1 VTVKVALNNHF
12 GGFRLDTAVT
22 NRMGVPWVH
31 GYVYPE
37 DLGLPED
44 APLLTLRSHPRLIE
58 AIEAVGADRAHA
70 SWHAGDSIRVVEV
83 PDGCM
88 TIYIDDY
95 DGRETLVW
103 SESEVH
109 HA

>member
-1 VTVKVALNNHF
+1 MKVALNNHF
-12 GGFRLDTAVT
+12 GGFRLDTGVT
-22 NRMGVPWVH
+22 MRMGLPWNH
-31 GYVYPE
+31 GYIDAT
-37 DLGLPED
+37 DLGLPEET
-44 APLLTLRSHPRLIE
+44 PLLTVRSHPRLIE
-58 AIEAVGADRAHA
+58 AIEAVGADKAHA
-70 SWHAGDSIRVVEV
+70 AWHAGDSIRVVEI

-88 TIYIDDY
+88 TVYIDDY

>member
-1 VTVKVALNNHF
+1 MKVALNNHY
-12 GGFRLDTAVT
+12 GGFALEIAVT
-22 NRMGVPWVH
+22 DRLGLPWRN

-44 APLLTLRSHPRLIE
+44 TPQIVVRSHPRLIE
-58 AIEAVGADRAHA
+58 AIEAVGVDKAHRD
-70 SWHAGDSIRVVEV
+70 WHAGDSIRVVEI
-83 PDGCM
+83 PDGVK
-88 TIYIDDY
+88 TLYINDY
-95 DGRETLVW
+95 DGQETLVW